1 MFVRNY
7 KGKLVEIDISKY
19 YSDKDFYN
27 VLWKIKYNIT
37 LDNDKYILIDE
48 IIDFI
53 NN

>member
-7 KGKLVEIDISKY
+7 IGKLVKLDTSKY

-27 VLWKIKYNIT
+27 VLWKIKYNII
-37 LDNDKYILIDE
+37 LEDDKYVLIDE
-48 IIDFI
+48 IIEFI